1 MKAALS
7 VIGYVAMAVG
17 LVWLLMSHSIF
28 STSPIVITGQLLAF
42 AVMIWARVSFGRRS
56 FHAAAT
62 PTEGGLVTTG
72 PYRFIRH
79 PIYASV
85 CVFIWVSVLGHASLQ
100 SVALASLV
108 SLGAAIRVVI
118 EEELVAQRYP
128 EYRDYA
134 KRTKRLIPF
143 VF

>member
-7 VIGYVAMAVG
+7 VVGYGAMVAGLVG
-17 LVWLLMSHSIF
+17 LLASRSIF
-28 STSPIVITGQLLAF
+28 STSPIVIAVQLLAF
-42 AVMIWARVSFGRRS
+42 ALMIWARVSFGLRS
-56 FHAAAT
+56 FHLAAN

-79 PIYASV
+79 PIYAAV
-85 CVFIWVSVLGHASLQ
+85 CLFIWASALGHLSLQ
-100 SVALASLV
+100 SAALACLV
-108 SLGAAIRVVI
+108 SAGVAIRIVT
-118 EEELVAQRYP
+118 EEQLVTQQYP

>member
-7 VIGYVAMAVG
+7 VLGYVAMAAG
-17 LVWLLMSHSIF
+17 LIGLLATNSIF
-28 STSPIVITGQLLAF
+28 STSPLVIAAQLLAF
-42 AVMIWARVSFGRRS
+42 ALMIWARASFGVRS
-56 FHAAAT
+56 FHLAAN

-72 PYRFIRH
+72 PYALIRH

-85 CVFIWVSVLGHASLQ
+85 CLFILASVLGHPSLP
-100 SVALASLV
+100 SAALACLV
-108 SLGAAIRVVI
+108 IAGVAIRIVA
-118 EEELVAQRYP
+118 EEQLVAQRYP

-134 KRTKRLIPF
+134 TRTKRLIPF